1 MHSRQTQDFPASESL
16 LILSSPHHPF
26 FLTCYPS
33 SKTQL
38 KCQLCMR
45 PLKTPARKVF
55 PFIWAPNIFLNLLV
69 MTLTCHVIYGGTRWH
84 IGELI
89 GEWIHGHKVGG
100 WLENAWT
107 VEWIGSNFL
116 GVETSSHLGV
126 YIMLI
131 YLLVSPLFYSFF
143 VLSIYPQSISD
154 LRERYW
160 EYLIQDRF

>member
-1 MHSRQTQDFPASESL
+1 MHSRQTQDFLASVSL
-16 LILSSPHHPF
+16 LILSSPRHPF

-38 KCQLCMR
+38 KCQLCMK

-69 MTLTCHVIYGGTRWH
+69 MTLTCHVTYGGTRWH

-100 WLENAWT
+100 MAGKCTLSSGQVAT
-107 VEWIGSNFL
+107 FL

-131 YLLVSPLFYSFF
+131 YLLVSPFFYSFF